1 MKKFLEKIVLITIV
15 VTACNSARAVFTD
28 IPNDIALLH
37 CDSVFT
43 NWWGAPNTNSYWLVT
58 PDDNSSGRESL
69 ILPILNNT
77 NGNAFAMESATIP
90 ALMPGS
96 PYGGS
101 YLHFDGSNDSIFVNS
116 GWLGD
121 ASIFTDFS
129 FRWLGLPPDP
139 ADNFASVFACIGW
152 RCYLKNANDGQ
163 HGFLQFLLEDGDV
176 FFPSSSPT
184 YLLSNIWYDVHFQ
197 WYEHNMTLIIG
208 NSSNG
213 YTTNTA
219 YMSQDLNGMA
229 TQLLIGYPLW
239 VPTRIFN
246 GDLDEIR
253 YGYVVPEP
261 FLFLIYYLPF
271 IIYYRMKFNS
281 KN

>member
-1 MKKFLEKIVLITIV
+1 MKKLFGKFILICTLII
-15 VTACNSARAVFTD
+15 ACSSAMAVYIDT
-28 IPNDIALLH
+28 PNNIALLH
-37 CDSVFT
+37 CDSAFT

-58 PDDNSSGRESL
+58 PDDTSSGRESL

-77 NGNAFAMESATIP
+77 NAPAFAMDSATIP
-90 ALMPGS
+90 TFMPDS
-96 PYGGS
+96 PYGGD
-101 YLHFDGSNDSIFVNS
+101 YLSFNGSNSSIYVNN

-121 ASIFTDFS
+121 ASIFADFS
-129 FRWLGLPPDP
+129 FRWLGLPGLD
-139 ADNFASVFACIGW
+139 DNFASVFACIGW
-152 RCYLKNANDGQ
+152 RCYLKNAGNDQ

-176 FFPSSSPT
+176 FFPTTSPT
-184 YLLSNIWYDVHFQ
+184 YLTSNVWYDVHLT

-219 YMSQDLNGMA
+219 YMSEDLNGTA

-239 VPTRIFN
+239 VPTRVFK

-253 YGYVVPEP
+253 YGYIIPEP
-261 FLFLIYYLPF
+261 FLFTISYFSFLIYYL
-271 IIYYRMKFNS
+271 RK
-281 KN
+281 KK